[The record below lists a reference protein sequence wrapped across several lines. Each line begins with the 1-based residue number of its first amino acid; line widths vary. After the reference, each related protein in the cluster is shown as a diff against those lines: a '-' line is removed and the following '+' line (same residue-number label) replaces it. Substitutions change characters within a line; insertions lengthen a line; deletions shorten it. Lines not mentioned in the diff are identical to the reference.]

1 MSVLATFQKATRSRV
16 CGLALAMATLFGVS
30 SAQSQTVS
38 ANFAGRNGATKPVP
52 AGLFGVGGT
61 GSTVRAQ
68 APVNLLTTAGL
79 NQTRFWISL
88 TQVYATSTPNFAG
101 IDSTLTI
108 MRASGL
114 HPLAVIYDTPRSL
127 GSRSCS
133 PPSNPWKWGQ
143 MAASVVAHV
152 DRYFPGVL
160 QDYEIWNEPELA
172 ASLCAGSE
180 TAQLNS
186 YISMFAAAGSAMHAQ
201 ARSDGETIRVG
212 GPAISQLS
220 QASTWIPA
228 LLRNSST
235 APYVNFVSFH
245 LYITGLTDIQK
256 GMNWSQLYAI
266 TQSSTHGLAHYYHL
280 IEPLVRAGHQPNAW
294 STPIYLTEYNDNW
307 AYAVECCRNNPTY
320 GPLWNSVAVADLLN
334 TVYSGA
340 SAVPSK
346 LNYFNSAGKYFCMIG
361 QWDSAMDCNTS
372 AQYPYPQ
379 FYAFKLFAASQYL
392 DLQAGGHMAASVSP
406 ASTTSGLMATAFYTG
421 KGDNVVVINPTST
434 AYGAVNVTFS
444 NPGLAAS
451 EATVYLLNSSHSQI
465 TTEYV
470 KLSPVSGGYSA
481 RVPVPAYSTMA
492 VSLN

>member
-1 MSVLATFQKATRSRV
+1 MSVLNSFSKTTRGHL
-16 CGLALAMATLFGVS
+16 CGLALAVATLFGAS
-30 SAQSQTVS
+30 AAQSQTVW
-38 ANFAGRNGATKPVP
+38 ANFAGRSGATKPVP
-52 AGLFGVGGT
+52 AGLFGIGGT
-61 GSTVRAQ
+61 GSTVRGQ
-68 APVNLLTTAGL
+68 APINLITTAGM
-79 NQTRFWISL
+79 NQTRFWIPLS
-88 TQVYATSTPNFAG
+88 QVYATSTPNFSA

-127 GSRSCS
+127 GSKPCS
-133 PPSNPWKWGQ
+133 PPSSPWKWGQ

-152 DRYFPGVL
+152 DRDFPGVL

-172 ASLCAGSE
+172 SSLCAASE

-186 YISMFAAAGSAMHAQ
+186 YLSMFAAAGSAMHAQ
-201 ARSDGETIRVG
+201 ARSDGEKIRVG

-220 QASTWIPA
+220 RASTWIPA
-228 LLRNSST
+228 LLHNSST
-235 APYVNFVSFH
+235 APYVDFVSFH
-245 LYITGLTDIQK
+245 LYVTGLPDIQK
-256 GMNWSQLYAI
+256 GMNWSYLYSV

-280 IEPLVRAGHQPNAW
+280 VEPLVRAGHQPNPW

-320 GPLWNSVAVADLLN
+320 GPLWNSLAVADLLN

-340 SAVPSK
+340 YAVPSK
-346 LNYFNSAGKYFCMIG
+346 LHYFNSAGKDFCIIG

-379 FYAFKLFAASQYL
+379 FFAYKLFASSQYL

-406 ASTTSGLMATAFYTG
+406 ASTTWGLTATAFYTG

-444 NPGLAAS
+444 NPGLSAS

-481 RVPVPAYSTMA
+481 RIAVPAYSTVA
-492 VSLN
+492 ISLK